1 MFRVLIVWLFLHTTL
16 VVFASHVMGGEITYK
31 HLGAGN
37 YQFELVFYRDC
48 NGADVNAVSENL
60 RVWNHPTLSVIPVLF
75 VQRQDL
81 SPSCTQVPGGASPL
95 LCGTGNNGGNGIGA
109 IEKVI
114 YRSAPI
120 ALSGTPPAQGWAFTY
135 ENFSRSGALTNLSN
149 PSTYGITLVAKI
161 FNLAQ
166 PDDSPI
172 FNEDPNFVSCA
183 GLPYQYNAAVSDA
196 NLDSLHFEFGVP
208 YDHFPVGSYNPPSNP
223 APIPFVSGFSA
234 ASPTPGTSVN
244 ASNIPAVLNPLNG
257 NLTFTSFTIGNYV
270 VKIVVKAYRGGLLIS
285 ESERE
290 MQLVLQP
297 CNSSN
302 FPPIIAPPFAGGTSY
317 ELTVNAGDLI
327 DYPLLITDPDTQIN
341 GNPQNI
347 TLEAQ
352 LPCTVGPCPSLN
364 LALPYTAA
372 AQIQAQFT
380 WQTTCAH
387 LLDGQGQAQAQQTYH
402 FVLKASDD
410 VCPVPQVQYSTL
422 TIHVLNS
429 GIIAAPEISCI
440 QTNNANELNIY
451 WPSINTGS
459 TASFGSFQLYSLQNG
474 LLADTL
480 DVNATSFTIPPV
492 FASHDFYLAVASGC
506 GGNFLSYSDTVKNIF
521 LTLNNPNNGTA
532 VLNWNKPKNPASPL
546 YNSHYYIYREYP
558 TNFFNFLDSVP
569 YNQTTY
575 TDTIDLCNEFL
586 RYRVNLKTSTCNF
599 NSNRPGDSLTDMMTP
614 FIPVLSS
621 VGFDTSTQQLQVQWN
636 VNAAPDTYG
645 YVIYTYDA
653 NGFLIELDTVYGQNN
668 TSYWHS
674 VPFNGGPYTYTVAAF
689 DSCFT
694 SNNPPSFQT
703 SAKANLHTSIQA
715 SYTVDM
721 CPQRVDLSWS
731 RYLGNPVVT
740 YEIWSKHNNTWA
752 LLGTTNDTTASINLV
767 KNESYCVYIKA
778 NLQNGS
784 SAFSN
789 PLCFTMPQPTPPSY
803 HYFRVASV
811 AEKDIELKAWVDQ
824 SVGVTEVLFERKDT
838 NGVYEV
844 LGSALVS
851 NNMAAFLDED
861 VETNWGPWT
870 YRSMYL
876 DSCGNPGSYANEN
889 TTIFVQGSADQYN
902 MINSLNWTPYT
913 LFDGGISAY
922 KAFRNAYGTWESL
935 PFQVFQDGTFTLT
948 DDVSQLRN
956 KGEVCYRIMALENNN
971 QYGFADSSYSNTFC
985 LTYDP
990 LMFVPNAFTPDGLNP
1005 IFLPVVQNVDPEKYT
1020 FSIIDRW
1027 GKIVFETNDPA
1038 QGWDGIISSSG
1049 LPASNDVFQYRIELL
1064 INKTDAIVKQ
1074 GYVTL
1079 IR

>member
-1 MFRVLIVWLFLHTTL
+1 
-16 VVFASHVMGGEITYK
+16 
-31 HLGAGN
+31 
-37 YQFELVFYRDC
+37 
-48 NGADVNAVSENL
+48 
-60 RVWNHPTLSVIPVLF
+60 
-75 VQRQDL
+75 
-81 SPSCTQVPGGASPL
+81 
-95 LCGTGNNGGNGIGA
+95 
-109 IEKVI
+109 
-114 YRSAPI
+114 
-120 ALSGTPPAQGWAFTY
+120 
-135 ENFSRSGALTNLSN
+135 
-149 PSTYGITLVAKI
+149 
-161 FNLAQ
+161 
-166 PDDSPI
+166 
-172 FNEDPNFVSCA
+172 
-183 GLPYQYNAAVSDA
+183 
-196 NLDSLHFEFGVP
+196 
-208 YDHFPVGSYNPPSNP
+208 
-223 APIPFVSGFSA
+223 
-234 ASPTPGTSVN
+234 
-244 ASNIPAVLNPLNG
+244 
-257 NLTFTSFTIGNYV
+257 
-270 VKIVVKAYRGGLLIS
+270 
-285 ESERE
+285 
-290 MQLVLQP
+290 
-297 CNSSN
+297 
-302 FPPIIAPPFAGGTSY
+302 
-317 ELTVNAGDLI
+317 
-327 DYPLLITDPDTQIN
+327 
-341 GNPQNI
+341 
-347 TLEAQ
+347 
-352 LPCTVGPCPSLN
+352 
-364 LALPYTAA
+364 
-372 AQIQAQFT
+372 
-380 WQTTCAH
+380 
-387 LLDGQGQAQAQQTYH
+387 
-402 FVLKASDD
+402 
-410 VCPVPQVQYSTL
+410 
-422 TIHVLNS
+422 
-429 GIIAAPEISCI
+429 
-440 QTNNANELNIY
+440 
-451 WPSINTGS
+451 
-459 TASFGSFQLYSLQNG
+459 
-474 LLADTL
+474 
-480 DVNATSFTIPPV
+480 
-492 FASHDFYLAVASGC
+492 
-506 GGNFLSYSDTVKNIF
+506 
-521 LTLNNPNNGTA
+521 
-532 VLNWNKPKNPASPL
+532 
-546 YNSHYYIYREYP
+546 
-558 TNFFNFLDSVP
+558 
-569 YNQTTY
+569 
-575 TDTIDLCNEFL
+575 L

-694 SNNPPSFQT
+694 ANNPPSFQT

-731 RYLGNPVVT
+731 RYLGNPVLT

-935 PFQVFQDGTFTLT
+935 PFQVFPDGTFTLT

-985 LTYDP
+985 LSYDP

>member
-1 MFRVLIVWLFLHTTL
+1 MFRVLILWLFLHTTL

-60 RVWNHPTLSVIPVLF
+60 RVWNHPSLSVIPVLF

-208 YDHFPVGSYNPPSNP
+208 YDHFPVGNYNPPSNP

-285 ESERE
+285 ETERE

-410 VCPVPQVQYSTL
+410 VCPVPQVQYTTL

-521 LTLNNPNNGTA
+521 LALNNPNNGTA

-694 SNNPPSFQT
+694 ANNPPSFQT

-731 RYLGNPVVT
+731 RYLGNPVLT